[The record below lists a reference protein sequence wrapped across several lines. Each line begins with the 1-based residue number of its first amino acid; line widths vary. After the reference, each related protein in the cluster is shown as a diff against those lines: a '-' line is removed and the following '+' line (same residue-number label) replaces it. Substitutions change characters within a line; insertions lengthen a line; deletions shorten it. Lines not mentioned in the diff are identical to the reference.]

1 MDTILVSGI
10 IPPESISALQTHFH
24 VITPIDQAFSYET
37 VMKHIGSCQ
46 GLLAYGLHVD
56 EPLLALAEN
65 LRIISTFGVGYD
77 HIDVAAA
84 EKRHI
89 LVTNTPHAVTDSTA
103 DLAMALILDV
113 MRRVTAYDKIARQIG
128 NLDARRAI
136 ALGHALRGKKLG
148 LLGMGRIGKAV
159 AGRAASFGLD
169 VIYYQRHPL
178 PPAEEEQRHVSYRP
192 LDSLLKEA
200 DILSL
205 HVPLNQGTYHLIGE
219 RELALMKPS
228 ACLINTARGAVADQ
242 TAMIAALRQGRLAG
256 AGLDVFAEEPE
267 LPAGLFDL
275 DQVVITPHIGTATPE
290 DIAQIADEASRNLI
304 DWLCYQRAPN
314 RVTA

>member
-10 IPPESISALQTHFH
+10 IPPESIDILQTYFR
-24 VITPIDQAFSYET
+24 VIAPTDQPFSREA
-37 VMKHIGSCQ
+37 VMAQIGACQ

-56 EPLLALAEN
+56 EQLLAIAEN
-65 LRIISTFGVGYD
+65 LRVISTFGVGYD

-84 EKRHI
+84 EKRNI
-89 LVTNTPHAVTDSTA
+89 LVTNTPRTVTDSTA
-103 DLAMALILDV
+103 DLALALLLDV

-159 AGRAASFGLD
+159 AERALSFGLE
-169 VIYYQRHPL
+169 VVYYQRHPL
-178 PPAEEEQRHVSYRP
+178 LPEEEEGMHVTYRP
-192 LDSLLKEA
+192 LDLLLKEA

-205 HVPLNQGTYHLIGE
+205 HVPLNQGTYHMIGE
-219 RELALMKPS
+219 RELTLMKPS
-228 ACLINTARGAVADQ
+228 ACLINTARGAVVDQ
-242 TAMIAALRQGRLAG
+242 EAMIAALRQGRLAG

-267 LPAGLFDL
+267 LPAALFDL

-290 DIAQIADEASRNLI
+290 DIAQIAGEASRNLI
-304 DWLCYQRAPN
+304 DWLCHHRAPN
-314 RVTA
+314 RVTV